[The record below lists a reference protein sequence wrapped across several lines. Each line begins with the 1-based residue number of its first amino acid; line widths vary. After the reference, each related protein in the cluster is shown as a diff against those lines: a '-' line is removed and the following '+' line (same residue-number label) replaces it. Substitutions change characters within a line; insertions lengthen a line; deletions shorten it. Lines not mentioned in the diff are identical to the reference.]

1 MPSGEC
7 SISKL
12 SNQAYTLSMK
22 RSLMAL
28 SALLL
33 LLAVSAYGGDKKKQA
48 QSYQLKPDQTADI
61 PLNKLSTAKQECEN
75 WAVAAGLETMLAKQ
89 GVQLDQSY
97 WIMRLNAGELC
108 VPEMPSVEALTK
120 LVNREVVLADGRHA
134 TLELQYVA
142 GAPTNIDGLIYGLQ
156 TQNISLIVFRGHTY
170 YLAGATYDE
179 YIGLDGG
186 RMLQVKEL
194 RLANTFAGKPAV
206 TFQRGRDNP
215 EDIQGTM
222 TVNVA
227 FP

>member
-1 MPSGEC
+1 
-7 SISKL
+7 
-12 SNQAYTLSMK
+12 MK
-22 RSLMAL
+22 RSLVVL
-28 SALLL
+28 CALLL
-33 LLAVSAYGGDKKKQA
+33 LLVVCAYGGDKKKQA

-120 LVNREVVLADGRHA
+120 LVNREVVLGDGRHA
-134 TLELQYVA
+134 TLELQYVP

-156 TQNISLIVFRGHTY
+156 IQNISLIVFRGHSY

-194 RLANTFAGKPAV
+194 RLANTFAGKPGV
-206 TFQRGRDNP
+206 TFQRGRDSLD
-215 EDIQGTM
+215 DIQGTM

>member
-1 MPSGEC
+1 
-7 SISKL
+7 
-12 SNQAYTLSMK
+12 MK

-33 LLAVSAYGGDKKKQA
+33 LLVVCAYGGDKKKQA

-61 PLNKLSTAKQECEN
+61 AVNKLSTAKQECEN

-89 GVQLDQSY
+89 GVHLDQSY

-134 TLELQYVA
+134 TLELQYVP

-156 TQNISLIVFRGHTY
+156 IQNISLIVFRGHSY

-194 RLANTFAGKPAV
+194 RLANTFAGKPGI
-206 TFQRGRDNP
+206 TCQR
-215 EDIQGTM
+215 
-222 TVNVA
+222 
-227 FP
+227 

>member
-1 MPSGEC
+1 
-7 SISKL
+7 
-12 SNQAYTLSMK
+12 MK
-22 RSLMAL
+22 RMLVVS
-28 SALLL
+28 STVLLL
-33 LLAVSAYGGDKKKQA
+33 LVVCAYGGDKKKQA

-61 PLNKLSTAKQECEN
+61 PLNKLNMAKQECEN

-89 GVQLDQSY
+89 GIELDQSY
-97 WIMRLNAGELC
+97 WIMRLNYGEVC

-134 TLELQYVA
+134 TLELQYIA

-156 TQNISLIVFRGHTY
+156 TQNISLLVFRGHTY

-194 RLANTFAGKPAV
+194 RLANTFAGKPGV
-206 TFQRGRDNP
+206 TFQRGRDNLD
-215 EDIQGTM
+215 DIQGTL
-222 TVNVA
+222 TVNVV